1 MNSHIVQIA
10 LIVNSAMLASG
21 MHLVPPQHM
30 PLPVEAQQKPP
41 MMRRELPKLKMDGTS
56 KEAEEE
62 MSQISI
68 NAQGKQIADDL
79 VEDKPQEVAG
89 TQSVVE
95 ERASLEGPAE
105 KQRQQEAQES
115 APAEPAVPEEPKP
128 EEAAAAVEE
137 PQPQLQE
144 GGEEKAKESTPD
156 VAALTQESEM
166 ETSSTGVQHGQDE
179 KVQHPGKLS
188 DEDEELYYKLFP
200 EDKEAEIQKAVSALE
215 VSGARKSAF
224 RIKVPVSGGK
234 RLCLTEDHYGYK
246 VRAAPCRR
254 GSDRQKWYWVG
265 SKLMN
270 LFSKGRCLGLMGKKN
285 NVAHQTDSE
294 LEGGKTEAQSHL
306 TMSRHCSDAKAP
318 LAWGLD
324 EHGRLM
330 SKFNSQCMA
339 INEHENFHAV
349 VLPCDKAAGE
359 E

>member
-1 MNSHIVQIA
+1 
-10 LIVNSAMLASG
+10 
-21 MHLVPPQHM
+21 
-30 PLPVEAQQKPP
+30 
-41 MMRRELPKLKMDGTS
+41 
-56 KEAEEE
+56 
-62 MSQISI
+62 
-68 NAQGKQIADDL
+68 
-79 VEDKPQEVAG
+79 
-89 TQSVVE
+89 VE
-95 ERASLEGPAE
+95 ERPAE
-105 KQRQQEAQES
+105 EQRQQEAQES
-115 APAEPAVPEEPKP
+115 APAEPAVPEEPKH
-128 EEAAAAVEE
+128 EEAAASVEE
-137 PQPQLQE
+137 PQPQRQE
-144 GGEEKAKESTPD
+144 AGEEKPKESIPD
-156 VAALTQESEM
+156 SAALTQETEM

-246 VRAAPCRR
+246 VRAEPCRR
-254 GSDRQKWYWVG
+254 SSDRQKWYWVG
-265 SKLMN
+265 SSLMN
-270 LFSKGRCLGLMGKKN
+270 LFSKGRCLGLAQKKQI
-285 NVAHQTDSE
+285 ASE

-306 TMSRHCSDAKAP
+306 TMALHCSDTKAP